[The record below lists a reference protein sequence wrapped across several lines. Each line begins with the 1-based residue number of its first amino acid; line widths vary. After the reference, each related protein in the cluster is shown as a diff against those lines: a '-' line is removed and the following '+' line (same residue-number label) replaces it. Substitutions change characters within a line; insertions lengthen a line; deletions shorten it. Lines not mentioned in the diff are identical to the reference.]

1 MNSSGLC
8 AILAAALGLEA
19 GALAAGPIPPEA
31 LDHLPVADVVVLG
44 EVHDNPAHHE
54 NQARALAALQPRALV
69 FEMLTPDQVRRLPA
83 ERSDPVALEA
93 ALGWRAAGWPDFAM
107 YHPLFTVAPA
117 AQIFAGAMAR
127 ADVVRSMREGAAAV
141 FGPDAAGYGLT
152 AVLAPPL
159 RAALEAEQAQAHC
172 EALPAELLPGMVEAQ
187 RLRDAALARAVVA
200 AMAATGG
207 PVAVITGTGHARKD
221 RGVPLVLAG
230 AAPALR
236 VLAIGQAEADPGAD
250 APFDL
255 WLITAPVD
263 RGDPCAVFANRAGVP
278 QGS

>member
-1 MNSSGLC
+1 MNSIAISG
-8 AILAAALGLEA
+8 IFAAAWGVWA

-44 EVHDNPAHHE
+44 EVHDNPLHHV
-54 NQARALAALQPRALV
+54 NQARALAALRPRALV
-69 FEMLTPDQVRRLPA
+69 FEMLTPDQVARLPA
-83 ERSDPVALEA
+83 DRSDPVALEA

-107 YHPLFTVAPA
+107 YHPLFIVAPA
-117 AQIFAGAMAR
+117 AQIFGGAMAR
-127 ADVVRSMREGAAAV
+127 ADVVRAMQDGAAAV

-152 AVLAPPL
+152 AVLAAPL
-159 RAALEAEQAQAHC
+159 RAVLEAEQAQAHC
-172 EALPAELLPGMVEAQ
+172 GALHADLLPGMVEAQ

-200 AMAATGG
+200 ALAETGG

-221 RGVPLVLAG
+221 RGVPAVLAG
-230 AAPALR
+230 AAPTLR
-236 VLAIGQAEADPGAD
+236 VLSIGQAEADPGGD

-263 RGDPCAVFANRAGVP
+263 RGDPCAVFANQAGP
-278 QGS
+278 KQGS